1 MILKYGLSI
10 IAILSGM
17 GVSATTTNAESLHEA
32 LVQTYETN
40 PEIAAKRAG
49 LRATDESVPQALS
62 NWRPKVELDASY
74 GVRLRDRDFSSS
86 AADIKNTD
94 QVQSISLG
102 IRQNLFRGFR
112 TLAKTDSAR
121 NRVAAGRANLIN
133 AEQSILLEAV
143 TAYVNVVR
151 DRVIM
156 SLRENNVR
164 VLEQERQATADRF
177 EVGELTRT
185 DVAQA

>member
-10 IAILSGM
+10 IAIISGM

-74 GVRLRDRDFSSS
+74 CVRLRDRDWAS
-86 AADIKNTD
+86 AKSFFEASGRSRKPI
-94 QVQSISLG
+94 
-102 IRQNLFRGFR
+102 
-112 TLAKTDSAR
+112 AR
-121 NRVAAGRANLIN
+121 
-133 AEQSILLEAV
+133 
-143 TAYVNVVR
+143 
-151 DRVIM
+151 
-156 SLRENNVR
+156 
-164 VLEQERQATADRF
+164 ATAWRP
-177 EVGELTRT
+177 VGPT
-185 DVAQA
+185 